1 MKTINEIEQAI
12 RALEPK
18 DLATLR
24 DWFARFD
31 AEVWDQQLEQDIA
44 AGRLDRFVQEAMRDL
59 AQGRCTE
66 L

>member
-12 RALEPK
+12 LALDPK

-24 DWFARFD
+24 DWFARLD
-31 AEVWDQQLEQDIA
+31 AEVWDQKMEQDIV
-44 AGRLDRFVQEAMRDL
+44 AGRLERFAQEALSDL
-59 AQGRCTE
+59 AQGRCTD